1 MPSPQ
6 QCLRVLIPHIC
17 TNTTWWQIF
26 WLLPVWLSTEWYFM
40 VAVIW
45 IFILWVRFCIFHI
58 CLYAYLNFLFHAWSV
73 HIFSHFS
80 IVLFLSFYWLIRI
93 YWKRVAGGGFPFSM
107 LYISKWKDIGKCKSC
122 PLSDPLPPHSLQLWG
137 REVNYLIG
145 KFGRRKWT
153 GLASLFLLFGICL
166 QNTGA
171 PGGPWLC
178 SQLSNRGPALARWGL
193 QVSTAACDLGADMLH
208 PRVWH

>member
-1 MPSPQ
+1 MSEGVDSPHLHQ
-6 QCLRVLIPHIC
+6 HNVVTNFLTFASLI
-17 TNTTWWQIF
+17 
-26 WLLPVWLSTEWYFM
+26 STEWYFM

-45 IFILWVRFCIFHI
+45 IFIMWVRFCIFHI

-93 YWKRVAGGGFPFSM
+93 YWKRGGGFPFSM
-107 LYISKWKDIGKCKSC
+107 LYISEWKDIGKCKSC
-122 PLSDPLPPHSLQLWG
+122 SLSDPLPLHSLQLWG

-153 GLASLFLLFGICL
+153 GLASLFLPFGICL
-166 QNTGA
+166 PA
-171 PGGPWLC
+171 EHRC
-178 SQLSNRGPALARWGL
+178 SWWPLAL
-193 QVSTAACDLGADMLH
+193 QST
-208 PRVWH
+208 